1 MFTNINDLEGLSMYM
16 FQCYFFEMEVI
27 NVYLNMT
34 QLVGYQHAAVLFE
47 DLLFGVVGFLL
58 LSEVQK
64 WRP

>member
-1 MFTNINDLEGLSMYM
+1 MYM

-27 NVYLNMT
+27 NVYLNLT
-34 QLVGYQHAAVLFE
+34 KLVGYQHAAVLFE
-47 DLLFGVVGFLL
+47 DFSDHFETPLLLFGVVGFLL

>member
-1 MFTNINDLEGLSMYM
+1 MYM